1 MSVNFNPDEK
11 KRLASQES
19 SSSIQVNQTDNLD
32 DSCFSVDAQNFE
44 ETEKSG
50 NIDLVDFEI
59 SDELSEVEAQKNSK
73 VLFFGNEGYTFKTNS
88 GVEITV
94 ENPDDLGDIQVFENK
109 ETGEVFVVNANGAK
123 ITSSNENTN
132 ISIYNSKIQ
141 SINTKKG
148 NDTINVYGS
157 TIDNLNTGSG
167 SDFVNIDD
175 SSVDKVK
182 TSKDFLWGLFGS
194 SSNSVN
200 INNSDIEKLET
211 GYGNDTV
218 VLSDSEVESLK
229 TKGGVDSISSNNT
242 EIAKDDLAKK
252 DLKVEDGN
260 YLDDFDVSK
269 MPQVESDE
277 VITLESGETVNV
289 SDYIS
294 LISQQEV
301 GFETQEEYQQY
312 AIQAISDNLE
322 SMKEIFQAQNDSDGV
337 IANGFDALKE
347 LSNIGISS
355 EDVNE
360 VIAEQEEIIN
370 NLTQAMNGESEMSFE
385 EAYEKYTGSEFS
397 TEKIDKYIELSN
409 IASAVNSGCYY
420 DKDYADK
427 LEEATGKSVD
437 EINQEF
443 ALCQNEVLGKSQALQ
458 NLVEDY
464 SASQEGFADK
474 LSSIISTSGM
484 VCIAVG
490 AVVSFIPGGAAIG
503 VPLMAVGKNVAL
515 GGMLVDNAIDLVDYS
530 TDKDGLTGD
539 EVKNLALE
547 TGVEL
552 VSYGTGR
559 AIGYGTNTL
568 NSLVS
573 SKAAEAG
580 ISKAG
585 SYVLGQSAET
595 LADTALSLIA
605 DYTITQG
612 QSLITTGELM
622 DGDDYWSSD
631 RFLGEGQNQLMGI
644 LTGLSSAKI
653 NAYSK
658 DIAQNDADLKSQ
670 TNDVLKTGTNSN
682 NGKPLQMDLQKFAQ
696 KATDGNDTLTLVK
709 NNIEMS
715 GNNFEFSESDYN
727 DIAKA
732 VDYTTNRLNSSGIN
746 ATTQDVLNLAQ
757 KFNYSTSSITD
768 LISINAMN
776 GGFGRAVILSKLI
789 DDGLIDYDT
798 LDSIYNGITKA
809 GNFNLAYKDSFDDVL
824 KSSDLSDA
832 VETCNK
838 LAQGITEGK
847 ISPKNSDAILNNI
860 SSLTAN
866 DIDFIKENMSS
877 NKFYKGEDYIDT
889 FLYFKNLKT
898 NDGTG
903 VLNMDEL
910 CQKIDKYGMGDT
922 AASVDT
928 NAILYKNI
936 KALMDINPS
945 SVDSSYTT
953 MLLDLIQSGEV
964 NASALR
970 SLKDVSDL
978 KSITATLFDA
988 DDPNP
993 IASSDKWNFSP
1004 NLKSDIDKM
1013 CDTIASNKNKANL
1026 QQELLD
1032 TFIPDVANNASGIE
1046 KVNIGDAYKVDGED
1060 GIRIKISDTESKKI
1074 NISKETYYK
1083 LFPPV
1088 ERYASAQQVLGDC
1101 YCIENMMLL
1110 YSIPDQRA
1118 NLLEMF
1124 SEDESGNVKIKFP
1137 KNDFEV
1143 VFKNG
1148 EFSED
1153 KQADLYSSGA
1163 DGFKMLEYA
1172 YGRTLVEN
1180 EIQKAVE
1187 NLSGDELAKFC
1198 EFTEQNQDNT
1208 FVYQDENGKT
1218 SYMKY
1223 SDAFEEKTELIT
1235 EFLNKKNSY
1244 NMFNTPYPTFTSTLL
1259 GSGGTQVTVLNKLG
1273 YNSSLYFP
1281 KSKLPSD
1288 SEIDTQIEQIKNN
1301 PNMNESVK
1309 NDAIEMLKYMKKM
1322 SPKEKEIY
1330 MSQIK
1335 EQEEQVCKIYESQ
1348 GVSKEQMKTLDDNL
1362 IANLKNPD
1370 FYKENIVQFA
1380 IGAHAY
1386 GFTCETDSNGNTVYY
1401 LYNPHHQGVPIEIT
1415 NLEAFFNK
1423 NDLLQFAVIAEKE

>member
-11 KRLASQES
+11 KRLTSHES
-19 SSSIQVNQTDNLD
+19 NSSAQVNQADDLD
-32 DSCFSVDAQNFE
+32 ESCFSVDAQNFE
-44 ETEKSG
+44 ETGKSE
-50 NIDLVDFEI
+50 NIDLIDFEI

-148 NDTINVYGS
+148 NDTVNVYGS

-200 INNSDIEKLET
+200 IDNSDIEKLET

-218 VLSDSEVESLK
+218 VLSNSEVESLE

-242 EIAKDDLAKK
+242 EITKDDLAKK

-269 MPQVESDE
+269 MPEVESDE
-277 VITLESGETVNV
+277 VITLESGERVNV
-289 SDYIS
+289 SDYIP

-337 IANGFDALKE
+337 VANGFDALKE

-370 NLTQAMNGESEMSFE
+370 NLTKAMNGESEMSFE

-397 TEKIDKYIELSN
+397 TEKIDKYMELSN
-409 IASAVNSGCYY
+409 IASAINSGCYY

-464 SASQEGFADK
+464 NASQEGFADK

-559 AIGYGTNTL
+559 AIGYGTNAL

-580 ISKAG
+580 IGQAG
-585 SYVLGQSAET
+585 SYILGQSAET
-595 LADTALSLIA
+595 LADTALSLTA

-622 DGDDYWSSD
+622 DGDDYWSVD

-644 LTGLSSAKI
+644 LTGLSSAKV

-658 DIAQNDADLKSQ
+658 DI
-670 TNDVLKTGTNSN
+670 
-682 NGKPLQMDLQKFAQ
+682 
-696 KATDGNDTLTLVK
+696 
-709 NNIEMS
+709 
-715 GNNFEFSESDYN
+715 
-727 DIAKA
+727 
-732 VDYTTNRLNSSGIN
+732 
-746 ATTQDVLNLAQ
+746 AQ

-768 LISINAMN
+768 LTSINAMN

-798 LDSIYNGITKA
+798 LDSICNGVTKT

-847 ISPKNSDAILNNI
+847 ISPKDSDAILNNI
-860 SSLTAN
+860 TSLTAN

-910 CQKIDKYGMGDT
+910 CQKIDKYGMGDA

-945 SVDSSYTT
+945 SVDSSYAT

-970 SLKDVSDL
+970 SLEDVSNL

-1004 NLKSDIDKM
+1004 NLKSDIDKNEGQLKEII
-1013 CDTIASNKNKANL
+1013 TNKL
-1026 QQELLD
+1026 
-1032 TFIPDVANNASGIE
+1032 
-1046 KVNIGDAYKVDGED
+1046 
-1060 GIRIKISDTESKKI
+1060 I
-1074 NISKETYYK
+1074 NIIFN
-1083 LFPPV
+1083 L
-1088 ERYASAQQVLGDC
+1088 
-1101 YCIENMMLL
+1101 EN
-1110 YSIPDQRA
+1110 
-1118 NLLEMF
+1118 N
-1124 SEDESGNVKIKFP
+1124 
-1137 KNDFEV
+1137 
-1143 VFKNG
+1143 
-1148 EFSED
+1148 
-1153 KQADLYSSGA
+1153 
-1163 DGFKMLEYA
+1163 
-1172 YGRTLVEN
+1172 
-1180 EIQKAVE
+1180 
-1187 NLSGDELAKFC
+1187 
-1198 EFTEQNQDNT
+1198 
-1208 FVYQDENGKT
+1208 
-1218 SYMKY
+1218 
-1223 SDAFEEKTELIT
+1223 
-1235 EFLNKKNSY
+1235 
-1244 NMFNTPYPTFTSTLL
+1244 
-1259 GSGGTQVTVLNKLG
+1259 
-1273 YNSSLYFP
+1273 
-1281 KSKLPSD
+1281 
-1288 SEIDTQIEQIKNN
+1288 
-1301 PNMNESVK
+1301 
-1309 NDAIEMLKYMKKM
+1309 
-1322 SPKEKEIY
+1322 
-1330 MSQIK
+1330 
-1335 EQEEQVCKIYESQ
+1335 
-1348 GVSKEQMKTLDDNL
+1348 
-1362 IANLKNPD
+1362 
-1370 FYKENIVQFA
+1370 KENTSQEV
-1380 IGAHAY
+1380 
-1386 GFTCETDSNGNTVYY
+1386 
-1401 LYNPHHQGVPIEIT
+1401 
-1415 NLEAFFNK
+1415 
-1423 NDLLQFAVIAEKE
+1423 

>member
-11 KRLASQES
+11 KRLASHES
-19 SSSIQVNQTDNLD
+19 NSSAQVNQADDLD
-32 DSCFSVDAQNFE
+32 ESCFSVDAQNFE
-44 ETEKSG
+44 ETGKSE
-50 NIDLVDFEI
+50 NIDLINFEI

-109 ETGEVFVVNANGAK
+109 ETGEVFIVNANGAK
-123 ITSSNENTN
+123 ITSSNENTS

-218 VLSDSEVESLK
+218 VLNDSEVESLK
-229 TKGGVDSISSNNT
+229 TKGGIDSISSNNT
-242 EIAKDDLAKK
+242 EITKDDLAKK

-269 MPQVESDE
+269 MPEVESDE
-277 VITLESGETVNV
+277 VITLESGERVNV
-289 SDYIS
+289 SDYIP
-294 LISQQEV
+294 LITQQKV

-337 IANGFDALKE
+337 VANGFDTLKE

-385 EAYEKYTGSEFS
+385 ETYEKYTGSEFS
-397 TEKIDKYIELSN
+397 TEKIDKYMELSN
-409 IASAVNSGCYY
+409 IASAINSGCYY

-559 AIGYGTNTL
+559 AIGYGTNAL

-580 ISKAG
+580 IGQAG
-585 SYVLGQSAET
+585 SYILGQSAET
-595 LADTALSLIA
+595 LADTALSLTA
-605 DYTITQG
+605 DYTIAQG

-644 LTGLSSAKI
+644 LTGLSSAKV

-658 DIAQNDADLKSQ
+658 DIAQKNADLKNQ
-670 TNDVLKTGTNSN
+670 TDDVLKTGTNSN

-696 KATDGNDTLTLVK
+696 KPLQERMNEAITMDKITTLTEDQKIDMLSDIKLATKEAYEQALLDNESFQRVIYLSKIADPNGEPLSGRNITSLLALSNEDFQRIEDLIVVENRSEQFTGRNLVRFAELSDEELSIVKELLYLPERGEQQFGVEDLLNLAELPPEKLEQAKKLLYVEERGEQQFSADDIISLSELSAEDFAKAKTYFNIENGNGQKFSGNEIITLSKLNEEEFSKAQRLFNIPERGDEQLSLNGIVKITKELNDEQFANAENLLRIK
-709 NNIEMS
+709 NIDKQYSLSDIIEMS
-715 GNNFEFSESDYN
+715 QKYSAEQLARLEKVSNIEGREEQFDSWDINKLIGLDEGQFARAEQLLYVEGREKQLDIFDIESLSTKLN
-727 DIAKA
+727 DEQFARAQKLLYIE
-732 VDYTTNRLNSSGIN
+732 NRDTQLSSFDISQIIKELNDEQF
-746 ATTQDVLNLAQ
+746 TLAQ
-757 KFNYSTSSITD
+757 K
-768 LISINAMN
+768 
-776 GGFGRAVILSKLI
+776 
-789 DDGLIDYDT
+789 
-798 LDSIYNGITKA
+798 
-809 GNFNLAYKDSFDDVL
+809 
-824 KSSDLSDA
+824 
-832 VETCNK
+832 
-838 LAQGITEGK
+838 
-847 ISPKNSDAILNNI
+847 
-860 SSLTAN
+860 
-866 DIDFIKENMSS
+866 
-877 NKFYKGEDYIDT
+877 
-889 FLYFKNLKT
+889 
-898 NDGTG
+898 
-903 VLNMDEL
+903 
-910 CQKIDKYGMGDT
+910 
-922 AASVDT
+922 
-928 NAILYKNI
+928 
-936 KALMDINPS
+936 
-945 SVDSSYTT
+945 
-953 MLLDLIQSGEV
+953 
-964 NASALR
+964 
-970 SLKDVSDL
+970 
-978 KSITATLFDA
+978 
-988 DDPNP
+988 
-993 IASSDKWNFSP
+993 
-1004 NLKSDIDKM
+1004 
-1013 CDTIASNKNKANL
+1013 
-1026 QQELLD
+1026 
-1032 TFIPDVANNASGIE
+1032 
-1046 KVNIGDAYKVDGED
+1046 
-1060 GIRIKISDTESKKI
+1060 
-1074 NISKETYYK
+1074 
-1083 LFPPV
+1083 
-1088 ERYASAQQVLGDC
+1088 
-1101 YCIENMMLL
+1101 LL
-1110 YSIPDQRA
+1110 YIEGR
-1118 NLLEMF
+1118 
-1124 SEDESGNVKIKFP
+1124 
-1137 KNDFEV
+1137 
-1143 VFKNG
+1143 
-1148 EFSED
+1148 D
-1153 KQADLYSSGA
+1153 KQ
-1163 DGFKMLEYA
+1163 
-1172 YGRTLVEN
+1172 
-1180 EIQKAVE
+1180 
-1187 NLSGDELAKFC
+1187 LSGFD
-1198 EFTEQNQDNT
+1198 
-1208 FVYQDENGKT
+1208 
-1218 SYMKY
+1218 
-1223 SDAFEEKTELIT
+1223 
-1235 EFLNKKNSY
+1235 
-1244 NMFNTPYPTFTSTLL
+1244 
-1259 GSGGTQVTVLNKLG
+1259 
-1273 YNSSLYFP
+1273 
-1281 KSKLPSD
+1281 
-1288 SEIDTQIEQIKNN
+1288 IK
-1301 PNMNESVK
+1301 
-1309 NDAIEMLKYMKKM
+1309 
-1322 SPKEKEIY
+1322 
-1330 MSQIK
+1330 
-1335 EQEEQVCKIYESQ
+1335 
-1348 GVSKEQMKTLDDNL
+1348 
-1362 IANLKNPD
+1362 
-1370 FYKENIVQFA
+1370 
-1380 IGAHAY
+1380 
-1386 GFTCETDSNGNTVYY
+1386 
-1401 LYNPHHQGVPIEIT
+1401 
-1415 NLEAFFNK
+1415 
-1423 NDLLQFAVIAEKE
+1423 